1 MLFIHVPHHAG
12 SVVEAQETP
21 EEQRQEETPEEGIPE
36 GDAEDLPECR
46 DHRPADFERG
56 KPRSILTPTV
66 CKCFLINLMMDV
78 ALGYRN

>member
-12 SVVEAQETP
+12 SVVEAQDTP

-56 KPRSILTPTV
+56 KPRSIFLLRFANYRYKLTWYD
-66 CKCFLINLMMDV
+66 CCIRL
-78 ALGYRN
+78 